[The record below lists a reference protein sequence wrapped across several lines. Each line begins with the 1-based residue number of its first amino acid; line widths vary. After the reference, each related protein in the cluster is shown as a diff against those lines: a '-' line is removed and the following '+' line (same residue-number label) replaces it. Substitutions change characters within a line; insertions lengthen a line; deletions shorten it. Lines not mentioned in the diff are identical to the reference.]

1 MKIQRMP
8 EDIVPLLNDLVRRL
22 TALETRPLGTVF
34 VNETII
40 AKDPET
46 GVETVI
52 GDLKDYGED
61 RTGIKQW
68 VNDTEPPAIPVMPIV
83 TANLGVF
90 SVVWTGFFEDDAPMA
105 PDFSH
110 LNVYGNNGTSTK
122 LVGVIKTKD
131 EVAIITLD
139 SEAMYDEVW
148 SFWFTSVD
156 QVGNESVPGP
166 ASANN
171 QLTPLVESP
180 DIQGAIDKVYE
191 KIEKDFEKSML
202 AANGKNRIWHTPEPP
217 VEDPNAPFI
226 DGDMWFDTNNGNKIH
241 VWKDLPAP
249 GAWEAAVLDS
259 SALDDKVT
267 DLIESAK
274 NQADVALET
283 ANGKNKSYHQPTTPS
298 GTNHRVGDIWFDTD
312 DSNKVYVWNGTK
324 WDPSSASSEIPASV
338 LDDILYAKNRSDQA
352 FTLANGKNKRVDSIN
367 NPPSN
372 TTGYIAGDHWLKWS
386 NLGTTGV
393 LLQSWTVKNG
403 AWVTDSMDP
412 TYLPKVDIGQ
422 GTFGSLNGDRLKVN
436 TVSADRILIG
446 ATDNVIP
453 DPTFTNN
460 ASDWLVGTST
470 IYSFPVTEGRDGG
483 SAIKITQ
490 SDTGQQLGR
499 YSAKVPSVDGDSFRV
514 SVWVKCSVAA
524 PAKSLAVYVTR
535 YQTGSTTPS
544 NPANVVTNDKII
556 PANTWTRLEGTYTVL
571 DNTTH
576 ISFGIFKQSILG
588 ESVTWFSDFSA
599 IRMSGMT
606 LIEDGAITT
615 KKIEVGA
622 ITADSG
628 IIASLDAG
636 KIVTGSM
643 HGKYIEAGTLLASK
657 LAVRNNENLL
667 PNLTYEA
674 EDWVL
679 SGGTTIVNSTLSS
692 EGKRLSFPP
701 TALAQAIAYD
711 VQVIPGEKYKVEANT
726 YGTTASQNLEICWFG
741 KDGKGVSTGSSVLI
755 KSTTANQK
763 LSTEWEVPA
772 NVFSVRFSL
781 RVPSTSPVNTAT
793 TGAYNFTV
801 RKMTGTVLIENG
813 AVTADQIKS
822 GTITADS
829 GVIAS
834 LDASKI
840 TVGEMDGK
848 LIKINTI
855 LADRLVVGDFEN
867 YATVDPVLKSN
878 NSHPS
883 YKTETVGD
891 YASAI
896 GSGAYFMFRDA
907 SNSVPFEINDKLR
920 ITFDAKSSNTS
931 NQNVTV
937 QLWTYLG
944 LNGGGGGAGNFAGT
958 SVTITPTEK
967 RYELF
972 VEITSDISSAKSWI
986 IGLSQAGSK
995 NILLRNITV
1004 RRMAK
1009 GELIVDGA
1017 ILANH
1022 IHADSVEARHIK
1034 ANAVTADKIEAGA
1047 IKTSHLAVG
1056 TGRELVGN
1064 GSGQLKNN
1072 TGFEGFRY
1080 GARSSNTPVGHP
1092 GYFYSTAGQG
1102 TTNFLT
1108 GDNILR
1114 VKPNTKYKVSVWI
1127 RANSSGSNIYLE
1139 PMTGSTASG
1148 SRTDPVYPF
1157 NQLTVPVDW
1166 TYWSTEFTTGGA
1178 DAGTMYFRWF
1188 LNHSTGTNTNAII
1201 YFTGFSIEEMVEGT
1215 IISDGSIT
1223 TDKIAS
1229 NTITAEKMTI
1239 GVGTNLFPDPLIKD
1253 LGAWDSAHSSYS
1265 VITNGGRNAS
1275 GNALRVTAASGQT
1288 GGYFGILGE
1297 YETRR
1302 IPVVPGRSY
1311 RITTWIKPSTTTT
1324 VGGNIAMYFR
1334 LYPQTGVPS
1343 TKWTSPSAG
1352 TAKYITDVAPISST
1366 VWTKF
1371 EAEVMV
1377 PSDTDYTFM
1386 TPGFYL
1392 QPGYPTGAHVDW
1404 CDISVTEMSSGELI
1418 VDGAIDGKTIT
1429 GALIQTDKASNVG
1442 VKLSN
1447 SGIEAFSPQGEKT
1460 FSITAGQGVDYIGVW
1475 GNDSA
1480 TIDADGNIVYPSGV
1494 EPEQM
1499 VSLDYLG
1506 GISGSELSVSDY
1518 ARFDGNVVINGDPLV
1533 DGHLGA
1539 EAPGEWGPVI
1549 NGRSLLGTTF
1559 INFVD
1564 QHPQVNDGN
1573 SWLTPLSH
1581 GFKANAYT
1589 NTGSSNTLSSDGRWK
1604 WSGKDGGL
1612 AERMMLQ
1619 QQVEVVNNRGYLL
1632 SYSVPAVRS
1641 TGSKSGTIGASVVR
1655 YTTTTSLNVNT
1666 GGVLADTRIYIPG
1679 SGEYFNPTKTVY
1691 FVGGQD
1697 VPVGTITF
1705 GIQVYVYG
1713 GRTMESTGTAD
1724 ARYWTL
1730 AVTDMG
1736 LATKG
1741 NTGKV
1746 VDLYRKLPI
1755 STTPEKISPPPPKP
1769 VPDPVQYTKT
1779 WNASWWGTYDSSRTN
1794 TYFDSR
1800 GRVAQG
1806 NPPGSAGIQR
1816 GLVGFPSVTGT
1827 LSGATVKKVEVYVY
1841 AAHWY
1846 YSSGGTL
1853 VLGTHGVTSKPSSY
1867 HSGDID
1873 VKRQKMSK
1881 PEGRWITL
1889 PSGTHAGFKSGSRR
1903 GIQTYINSSSL
1914 SYYGYL
1920 TGSKS
1925 KLRITYVK

>member
-68 VNDTEPPAIPVMPIV
+68 VNDTEPPAVPVMPIV

-90 SVVWTGFFEDDAPMA
+90 SIVWTGFFEDDGPMA

-131 EVAIITLD
+131 EVAIVSLD

-156 QVGNESVPGP
+156 QVGNESAPGP

-217 VEDPNAPFI
+217 VEDPSAPFI

-283 ANGKNKSYHQPTTPS
+283 ANGKNKSYHQPTAPS
-298 GTNHRVGDIWFDTD
+298 GSKHRVGDIWFDTD

-324 WDPSSASSEIPASV
+324 WDPSSASSEIPETV

-403 AWVTDSMDP
+403 AWVKDSMDP

-422 GTFGSLNGDRLKVN
+422 GTFGSLNGDRLEVN
-436 TVSADRILIG
+436 TVSAEKILIG
-446 ATDNVIP
+446 SFDNVIA
-453 DPTFTNN
+453 DPLFTNN
-460 ASDWLVGTST
+460 AEDWLVGTNS
-470 IYSFPVTEGRDGG
+470 IYTFDPTGGRGG
-483 SAIKITQ
+483 ISSIKITPNGAT
-490 SDTGQQLGR
+490 SGR
-499 YSAKVPSVDGDSFRV
+499 YSKRIPAEAGDSFRV
-514 SVWVKCSVAA
+514 TVWVKSNVVIPKYMVYSYANRI
-524 PAKSLAVYVTR
+524 AV
-535 YQTGSTTPS
+535 GSTGVS
-544 NPANVVTNDKII
+544 NAEMLVRNAEDI
-556 PANTWTRLEGTYTVL
+556 PANTWYLLEGNYTVPE
-571 DNTTH
+571 NTSN
-576 ISFGIFKQSILG
+576 IGFGPFVNQNFSG
-588 ESVTWFSDFSA
+588 NSVWFSEMSA
-599 IRMSGMT
+599 IRMTGAT
-606 LIEDGAITT
+606 LIEDESITT
-615 KKIEVGA
+615 PKIKAGA
-622 ITADSG
+622 ITAESG

-741 KDGKGVSTGSSVLI
+741 KDGKGVSTGSSVLV

-944 LNGGGGGAGNFAGT
+944 LNGGGGNAGNFAGT
-958 SVTITPTEK
+958 SVTITRTEK

-995 NILLRNITV
+995 NVLLRNITV

-1022 IHADSVEARHIK
+1022 IHADAVEARHIK

-1072 TGFEGFRY
+1072 NGFEGFRY
-1080 GARSSNTPVGHP
+1080 GARTSTTPVGHP
-1092 GYFYSTAGQG
+1092 GFFYTTAGQG

-1157 NQLTVPVDW
+1157 NQLAVPTDW
-1166 TYWSTEFTTGGA
+1166 TYWSTEITTGGA

-1201 YFTGFSIEEMVEGT
+1201 YFTGFSVEEMVEGT
-1215 IISDGSIT
+1215 IISDGAIT
-1223 TDKIAS
+1223 TDKIAA
-1229 NTITAEKMTI
+1229 NTITAEKITI

-1253 LGAWDSAHSSYS
+1253 VGAWNIAHSSYS

-1297 YETRR
+1297 SGTRR

-1311 RITTWIKPSTTTT
+1311 RITTWIKPSVATT
-1324 VGGNIAMYFR
+1324 VGANIAMYFR
-1334 LYPQTGVPS
+1334 LYPETGVP
-1343 TKWTSPSAG
+1343 TNKWTTPSSG
-1352 TAKYITDVAPISST
+1352 TAKYVTDVATISNT

-1371 EAEVMV
+1371 EVEVMV
-1377 PSDTDYTFM
+1377 PSDTDYTFL

-1392 QPGYPTGAHVDW
+1392 QSGFPTGAYVDW

-1429 GALIQTDKASNVG
+1429 GALIQTDKAADKG
-1442 VKLSN
+1442 IKLKN
-1447 SGIEAFSPQGEKT
+1447 EGLEVYSPGGDKT
-1460 FSITAGQGVDYIGVW
+1460 LSITAGQGVDFIGIW
-1475 GNDSA
+1475 GHEDA
-1480 TIDADGNIVYPSGV
+1480 TINDEDGSITFPAGV
-1494 EPEQM
+1494 EPEQ
-1499 VSLDYLG
+1499 VATITAKG
-1506 GISGSELSVSDY
+1506 EISGKSLSV
-1518 ARFDGNVVINGDPLV
+1518 
-1533 DGHLGA
+1533 
-1539 EAPGEWGPVI
+1539 E
-1549 NGRSLLGTTF
+1549 
-1559 INFVD
+1559 
-1564 QHPQVNDGN
+1564 
-1573 SWLTPLSH
+1573 
-1581 GFKANAYT
+1581 
-1589 NTGSSNTLSSDGRWK
+1589 
-1604 WSGKDGGL
+1604 
-1612 AERMMLQ
+1612 
-1619 QQVEVVNNRGYLL
+1619 
-1632 SYSVPAVRS
+1632 
-1641 TGSKSGTIGASVVR
+1641 
-1655 YTTTTSLNVNT
+1655 T
-1666 GGVLADTRIYIPG
+1666 GGVLNGGVFFNGEPDNSSHTGEEYGPAFKGRDILGMSFVDFMESHPTASDSNAWLTAMPFGMIARGVRNIQKMSLDHKRIAIMEWSMRGRGGRGYRITVSPVGVYCDPGAYVRLRIYKTTDG
-1679 SGEYFNPTKTVY
+1679 SRPKIGTNLLHTQVVRNSNTKTVMMTL
-1691 FVGGQD
+1691 GGTFYELPPASDFSTSDINKYLITLEAQNGAATVID
-1697 VPVGTITF
+1697 SPQGGTM
-1705 GIQVYVYG
+1705 
-1713 GRTMESTGTAD
+1713 RLWME
-1724 ARYWTL
+1724 
-1730 AVTDMG
+1730 DMG
-1736 LATKG
+1736 LAAADSATDR
-1741 NTGKV
+1741 TDYQV
-1746 VDLYRKLPI
+1746 I
-1755 STTPEKISPPPPKP
+1755 SSPTVPDAGEEPPPPPKGTTP
-1769 VPDPVQYTKT
+1769 KDPPKKTYTKT
-1779 WNASWWGTYDSSRTN
+1779 WNASWWATYWVGNGDGINSGMKSPK
-1794 TYFDSR
+1794 
-1800 GRVAQG
+1800 VAQG
-1806 NPPGSAGIQR
+1806 KPPGVSYRQR
-1816 GLVGFPSVTGT
+1816 GAIGFPSM
-1827 LSGATVKKVEVYVY
+1827 LGANDLNGVKLEDLKKVEVYVY

-1846 YSSGGTL
+1846 SSGGGTL
-1853 VLGTHGVTSKPSSY
+1853 EIGTHGHTSKPS
-1867 HSGDID
+1867 
-1873 VKRQKMSK
+1873 KMSLSLVSNRKSQSLKK
-1881 PEGRWITL
+1881 PEGRWVTL
-1889 PSGTHAGFKSGSRR
+1889 PSSVHAGVLSGSVR
-1903 GIQTYINSSSL
+1903 GIQAYTTSTSL
-1914 SYYGYL
+1914 SKYGYL
-1920 TGSKS
+1920 DGKKS
-1925 KLRITYVK
+1925 KIRVTYAK

>member
-34 VNETII
+34 VNETIV

-52 GDLKDYGED
+52 GDLSEYGED

-68 VNDTEPPAIPVMPIV
+68 VNDTEPPAVPVMPIV
-83 TANLGVF
+83 TSNLGVF
-90 SVVWTGFFEDDAPMA
+90 SVVWTGFFENDAPMA

-131 EVAIITLD
+131 EVAIVTLD

-166 ASANN
+166 ISANN

-241 VWKDLPAP
+241 VWKNLPEP

-267 DLIESAK
+267 DLIEDAK

-283 ANGKNKSYHQPTTPS
+283 ANGKNKSYHQPTAPS

-324 WDPSSASSEIPASV
+324 WDPSTASSEIPQSV
-338 LDDILYAKNRSDQA
+338 LDDILYAKNKSDQA
-352 FTLANGKNKRVDSIN
+352 YSLANGKNKRVDSIN
-367 NPPSN
+367 NPPAN

-403 AWVTDSMDP
+403 AWVLDSMDP

-422 GTFGSLNGDRLKVN
+422 GTFGSLNGDRLIAN
-436 TVSADRILIG
+436 TVSAEKILIG
-446 ATDNVIP
+446 SFDNVIA
-453 DPTFTNN
+453 DPLFTNN
-460 ASDWLVGTST
+460 AEDWLVGTNS
-470 IYSFPVTEGRDGG
+470 IYTFDPTGGRGG
-483 SAIKITQ
+483 ISSIKITPNGAT
-490 SDTGQQLGR
+490 SGK
-499 YSAKVPSVDGDSFRV
+499 YSKRVPAEAGDSFRV
-514 SVWVKCSVAA
+514 TVWVKSNVVIPKYMVYTYANRI
-524 PAKSLAVYVTR
+524 AV
-535 YQTGSTTPS
+535 GSTGVS
-544 NPANVVTNDKII
+544 NAEMLVRNAEDI
-556 PANTWTRLEGTYTVL
+556 PANTWYLLEGNYTVPE
-571 DNTTH
+571 NTSN
-576 ISFGIFKQSILG
+576 IGFGPFVNSNFSG
-588 ESVTWFSDFSA
+588 NSVWFSEMSA
-599 IRMSGMT
+599 IRMSGAT
-606 LIEDGAITT
+606 LIENGAITT
-615 KKIEVGA
+615 EKIKAGS
-622 ITADSG
+622 ITAESG

-726 YGTTASQNLEICWFG
+726 YGTTATQNLEICWFG
-741 KDGKGVSTGSSVLI
+741 KDGKGVGAGSSALI
-755 KSTTANQK
+755 KSTTTNQK

-772 NVFSVRFSL
+772 NVFSVRFSI
-781 RVPSTSPVNTAT
+781 RVPSTSPVNTSA
-793 TGAYNFTV
+793 TGAYSFTV

-848 LIKINTI
+848 LIKANSI

-867 YATVDPVLKSN
+867 YATVDPVLKTN
-878 NSHPS
+878 VSHSS

-896 GSGAYFMFRDA
+896 GSGSYFMFRNP
-907 SNSVPFEINDKLR
+907 SNSVPFELGDKLR
-920 ITFDAKSSNTS
+920 VTFDAKSSNTS
-931 NQNVTV
+931 NQNVTA

-944 LNGGGGGAGNFAGT
+944 LNGSGGGAAYFPGT
-958 SVTITPTEK
+958 STTITPTEK
-967 RYELF
+967 RYEMF
-972 VEITSDISSAKSWI
+972 IEVTSDISAAKSWI
-986 IGLSQAGSK
+986 VGLSQAGSK
-995 NILLRNITV
+995 NVLLRNITV

-1047 IKTSHLAVG
+1047 VKTSHLAVG
-1056 TGRELVGN
+1056 TGRELIGN

-1072 TGFEGFRY
+1072 NGFEGFRY
-1080 GARSSNTPVGHP
+1080 SVRSSNTPLGHP
-1092 GYFYSTAGQG
+1092 GHFYTTAGQG

-1127 RANSSGSNIYLE
+1127 RANTSGSNIYLE
-1139 PMTGSTASG
+1139 PMTGSTATG
-1148 SRTDPVYPF
+1148 DRTNPVYPF
-1157 NQLTVPVDW
+1157 QQLEVPTAW

-1201 YFTGFSIEEMVEGT
+1201 YFTGFSVEEMVEGT
-1215 IISDGSIT
+1215 IISDGAIT
-1223 TDKIAS
+1223 TDKIAA

-1239 GVGTNLFPDPLIKD
+1239 GVGSNLFPDPLIKD
-1253 LGAWDSAHSSYS
+1253 DLEWVGPNISI
-1265 VITNGGRNAS
+1265 VPNGGRNAS
-1275 GNALRVTAASGQT
+1275 GNAMRITSVGAQRGTYYGT
-1288 GGYFGILGE
+1288 
-1297 YETRR
+1297 TMNNRR

-1311 RITTWIKPSTTTT
+1311 RVTAWIKPSTNTS
-1324 VGGNIAMYFR
+1324 VGSNFSMYGR
-1334 LYPQTGVPS
+1334 LYSQDGTTS
-1343 TKWTSPSAG
+1343 IWTSPSSSNAS
-1352 TAKYITDVAPISST
+1352 YITNVASISSST
-1366 VWTKF
+1366 WTKF
-1371 EAEVMV
+1371 ESEFLV
-1377 PSDTDYTFM
+1377 PEDSANTFLA
-1386 TPGFYL
+1386 PGFYI
-1392 QPGYPTGAHVDW
+1392 QSGYPSGNTLDW

-1429 GALIQTDKASNVG
+1429 GALIQTDKEANKG
-1442 VKLSN
+1442 IKLRN
-1447 SGIEAFSPQGEKT
+1447 EGLEVYSPEGEKT
-1460 FSITAGQGVDYIGVW
+1460 LSITAGQGVDFIGIW
-1475 GNDSA
+1475 GHKDA
-1480 TIDADGNIVYPSGV
+1480 TIDEATGTIKYPSGV
-1494 EPEQM
+1494 VPEQ
-1499 VSLDYLG
+1499 VAS
-1506 GISGSELSVSDY
+1506 ISATGEVASNYLSV
-1518 ARFDGNVVINGDPLV
+1518 AEMGRFDGNITMDGEPLQ
-1533 DGHLGA
+1533 DSHLGT
-1539 EAPGEWGPVI
+1539 EAPGEFGPVMS
-1549 NGRSLLGTTF
+1549 GRSLLGSTF
-1559 INFVD
+1559 KEFVD
-1564 QHPQVNDGN
+1564 QHPQVSDVT

-1581 GFKANAYT
+1581 GFIANAYA
-1589 NTGSSNTLSSDGRWK
+1589 NTTPASQNSGRWT
-1604 WSGKDGGL
+1604 WSGLDGGL
-1612 AERMMLQ
+1612 IDRMMIQ
-1619 QQVEVVNNRGYLL
+1619 DTVEIVNNRGYII
-1632 SYSVPAVRS
+1632 SYNAPAIRETTSGNNSSV
-1641 TGSKSGTIGASVVR
+1641 GACVLR
-1655 YTTTTSLNVNT
+1655 YTLNNT
-1666 GGVLADTRIYIPG
+1666 LNINGGTVVQNSRTYIAGGGDYSNPG
-1679 SGEYFNPTKTVY
+1679 RTIFV
-1691 FVGGQD
+1691 VGGQD
-1697 VPVGTITF
+1697 LPAGTVTL
-1705 GIQVYVYG
+1705 GLQVYTYE
-1713 GRTMESTGTAD
+1713 GRRMETTGTAD
-1724 ARYWTL
+1724 ARYWNIS
-1730 AVTDMG
+1730 VIDVG

-1741 NTGKV
+1741 NTGKTY
-1746 VDLYRKLPI
+1746 DLYRRLPA
-1755 STTPEKISPPPPKP
+1755 SSGGNEETSPPPPKNDVKP
-1769 VPDPVQYTKT
+1769 KPKQYTKT
-1779 WNASWWGTYDSSRTN
+1779 WNASWYGTWWVGNGNGTNSYYNSSGKVTQ
-1794 TYFDSR
+1794 
-1800 GRVAQG
+1800 GR
-1806 NPPGSAGIQR
+1806 PPGVGYNQR
-1816 GLVGFPSVTGT
+1816 GLIGFPNMTGT
-1827 LSGATVKKVEVYVY
+1827 LSGSSIKKVEVYVY

-1846 YSSGGTL
+1846 SSSGGTL
-1853 VLGTHGVTSKPSSY
+1853 RIATHGNTSKPTTVTANPT
-1867 HSGDID
+1867 II
-1873 VKRQKMSK
+1873 KTQKLAK
-1881 PEGRWITL
+1881 PEGRWVTL
-1889 PSGTHAGFKSGSRR
+1889 PSSTHAGLLNGNVR
-1903 GIQTYINSSSL
+1903 GIHIYNTSTGASG
-1914 SYYGYL
+1914 YGYL

-1925 KLRITYVK
+1925 KIRVTYTK